1 LLHHSKNPII
11 NFNILRIFKSA
22 EQWYS
27 LNMAQS
33 IQENKQDKYLFQT
46 ALDKL
51 AEIHKII
58 FENNQDIFSKKP
70 EEVSVDSLRELSV
83 LFPSLSKIF
92 KEANE
97 EWFGSKLKGFDGV
110 IRSEKLEDRLDIKV
124 CQTDRLDL
132 KHMEKIMIRMNRLD
146 DALDYLERISFNL
159 KYFEDLCKQKGLTMF
174 ANVSEIFRV
183 FSIEEFIKSLRIEAK
198 QQRNQ
203 VERSNLYYQA
213 KLNTKTLRIAYLA
226 LGVSVLF
233 ALFAVL
239 GLLLR

>member
-1 LLHHSKNPII
+1 
-11 NFNILRIFKSA
+11 
-22 EQWYS
+22 
-27 LNMAQS
+27 MAQS

>member
-1 LLHHSKNPII
+1 
-11 NFNILRIFKSA
+11 
-22 EQWYS
+22 
-27 LNMAQS
+27 MAQS
-33 IQENKQDKYLFQT
+33 KQENKQNKYLFQT

-58 FENNQDIFSKKP
+58 FEDNQDIFSKKP
-70 EEVSVDSLRELSV
+70 EEVSVDSLRDLSV
-83 LFPSLSKIF
+83 LFPSLSKLF

-124 CQTDRLDL
+124 CQTDKLDL

-159 KYFEDLCKQKGLTMF
+159 KYFEDVCKQKGLTMY

-183 FSIEEFIKSLRIEAK
+183 FSIEEFIKSLRIEA
-198 QQRNQ
+198 QQHRNQ
-203 VERSNLYYQA
+203 VERSNLYFQA
-213 KLNTKTLRIAYLA
+213 KLNTKTLRVAYLA

-233 ALFAVL
+233 AFFAVL